1 MNARSSRSHTL
12 TSITYTYTEPAP
24 TTHLLVHG
32 GRRGQANRD
41 ADAHANGHANGHAN
55 ANADAEAEAEAVA
68 AQGNKQGR
76 RESVLFFVDLAGS
89 ERIEKTEVSGE
100 QLTEAQHINRSLSAL
115 GDVIHAL
122 R

>member
-1 MNARSSRSHTL
+1 MTEEISSKLH
-12 TSITYTYTEPAP
+12 
-24 TTHLLVHG
+24 
-32 GRRGQANRD
+32 
-41 ADAHANGHANGHAN
+41 
-55 ANADAEAEAEAVA
+55 
-68 AQGNKQGR
+68 
-76 RESVLFFVDLAGS
+76 FVDLAGS

>member
-24 TTHLLVHG
+24 PTAYSYG
-32 GRRGQANRD
+32 GRRGQGNRD
-41 ADAHANGHANGHAN
+41 PGTSAG
-55 ANADAEAEAEAVA
+55 AEAEAEV
-68 AQGNKQGR
+68 AQGSKTGK

>member
-12 TSITYTYTEPAP
+12 TSITYTYTEPTP
-24 TTHLLVHG
+24 TAHLHG
-32 GRRGQANRD
+32 DGDRREQANRD
-41 ADAHANGHANGHAN
+41 ADAHANGRAN
-55 ANADAEAEAEAVA
+55 AGAEAVAEA
-68 AQGNKQGR
+68 AQGNKQCR